1 MKFYNQ
7 ILWKFLDITKSK
19 PTDARL
25 LISEKFKLPSMGEDD
40 NGKVLYLP
48 KPLKIK
54 NGFTLNGLVFENT
67 ELGRILMT
75 KTLMASMEHL
85 GIHFVVSD
93 FSMYD
98 KWLSGKEHNLAR
110 FVVDRI
116 EDLCVNVYIKNRFNA
131 NLKNIA
137 IANAVSFPVINN
149 SKMLTRQYFMQ
160 SALVSFMIAGKS
172 KFLIPSN
179 YQKDVTTLMKLFYG
193 LEKILMEKEAEPD
206 STWWFDDDVNE
217 KKLQVADLVYN
228 ILIKYGSSNDII
240 YLPYTDAYHKIEES
254 AVLNVDETLN
264 VMPYTFRMQGLQLP
278 SDIMIA
284 INDASF
290 KSDANGLMH
299 DFIMENVRK
308 NKVLLNYKELLSNT
322 RFDDVIH
329 PQQDIAEYART
340 YSQYKRVIAKISEDV
355 KFMVNDFDADPN
367 KDAGLIDMN
376 AVIQARAAQSGDNN
390 VFIRED
396 THKRTESWAILLDT
410 SYSLKRFSMTPRDMA
425 LCLAEVAKEIIDW
438 DSWSL
443 FGFNNK
449 FEIVKD
455 LREIYGQDVRARIGG
470 MSQGGLSFI
479 PDALD
484 VASRILIRSRAEYN
498 YLFVI
503 SDGLASGYS
512 DVEER
517 LVSTI
522 KQLKRRNITII
533 SLGVGTDR
541 LKNYTFGPHIR
552 IESAYDLLSKFARIY
567 FSIISS

>member
-7 ILWKFLDITKSK
+7 VLWKFLDITKSK

-25 LISEKFKLPSMGEDD
+25 LISEKFKLPAIGEDD

-48 KPLKIK
+48 KPFRIK
-54 NGFTLNGLVFENT
+54 NGFMLNGLVFENT
-67 ELGRILMT
+67 ELSRILMM

-85 GIHFVVSD
+85 GIHFLVSD
-93 FSMYD
+93 FSLYD
-98 KWLSGKEHNLAR
+98 DWLKDKERNLAR

-116 EDLCVNVYIKNRFNA
+116 EDLCVNVYIKSRFNV

-137 IANAVSFPVINN
+137 VANAVSFPVINN
-149 SKMLTRQYFMQ
+149 AKMPNRQYFMQ
-160 SALVSFMIAGKS
+160 SALLSFMIARKS

-179 YQKDVTTLMKLFYG
+179 YKKDIIDIVKLFYDF
-193 LEKILMEKEAEPD
+193 EKILMEKEAEPD
-206 STWWFDDDVNE
+206 SMWWYDDNINE
-217 KKLQVADLVYN
+217 KKMEIANSVYN
-228 ILIKYGSSNDII
+228 ILSKYGSSSDVI
-240 YLPYTDAYHKIEES
+240 YLPYTDAYHTIAKS
-254 AVLNVDETLN
+254 VVLNMNETLN
-264 VMPYTFRMQGLQLP
+264 VMPHTFRMLGLQFP
-278 SDIMIA
+278 SDTMMIV
-284 INDASF
+284 NDTSF
-290 KSDANGLMH
+290 KSDANSLMH
-299 DFIMENVRK
+299 DLIMEHVRK
-308 NKVLLNYKELLSNT
+308 SKVLSNYKELLANT

-329 PQQDIAEYART
+329 PPQDIAEYART
-340 YSQYKRVIAKISEDV
+340 YSQYKRVIAKICEDI

-367 KDAGLIDMN
+367 KDAGQIDMN
-376 AVIQARAAQSGDNN
+376 AVIQARAAQSGNNN

-396 THKRTESWAILLDT
+396 TPKRTESWAILLDT

-470 MSQGGLSFI
+470 MRQSGLSFI
-479 PDALD
+479 PDALE
-484 VASRILIRSRAEYN
+484 VTSHMLIRSRAEYN

-503 SDGLASGYS
+503 SDGLAGGYS

-517 LVSTI
+517 LVKTI
-522 KQLKRRNITII
+522 KQLKRRGITII
-533 SLGVGTDR
+533 SLGVGTDG
-541 LKNYTFGPHIR
+541 LKNYSYGPHVK
-552 IESAYDLLSKFARIY
+552 IESAYDLLSKFARLY
-567 FSIISS
+567 FSLIAN